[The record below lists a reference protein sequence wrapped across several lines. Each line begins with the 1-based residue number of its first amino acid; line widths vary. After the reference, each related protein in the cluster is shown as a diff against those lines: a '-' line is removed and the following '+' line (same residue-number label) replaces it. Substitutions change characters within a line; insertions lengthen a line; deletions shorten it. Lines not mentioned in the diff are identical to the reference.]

1 MRRKALALFVGAV
14 VAIVV
19 ISGIRACA
27 TGEPYPTLPGEN
39 SWFNPRVLV
48 WIVAQLHLLFAAFV
62 LAVPMF
68 AVIIEALGMASRDP
82 ETAARHDGVAREFA
96 SILATAFSATAI
108 LGTLFVFAL
117 LALYPTV
124 TSYMTG
130 VFGPS
135 LYLYGAV
142 FISESIALYLWYY
155 GWPRLVART
164 PRSGRRPAWIAA
176 TFALVVVV
184 FTWGDWLVCLGA
196 CVALAALSGLAAWRT
211 SDKAFHLF
219 LGLLLNGI
227 GVVIL
232 FVANAWTSFM
242 MSPGGLDEAGT
253 LVDRMAALDNPLW
266 MPLNIHRLVANLC
279 FGGSI
284 AGALAAMRFLG
295 ARTDAERARFD
306 QMGYVGNFVAI
317 LALLGLPFA
326 GYWYGLEIYRFNQ
339 QLGVTMMGG
348 IFSWLF
354 IVQAVVIGAIFL
366 SANYYLLLGLDR
378 MEGGA
383 RYKGWSGFLL
393 GLIAVCFAVW
403 ATPMNPVTSAAEQ
416 ASLGGMSHGVVSVLG
431 VMSAKNTAVNFM
443 ILGTF
448 GTFLLYRRGNKQPMV
463 PWAGWGV
470 AGQVAVLAATSAV
483 VLFIGVRGY
492 VDVLGFGA
500 YTTEQRIAAS
510 PYQVLAVLFGILAV
524 LAIDVPLLRGARVL
538 GPIRWGRSPRR
549 AQYALLFLAAS
560 FTWLMALM
568 GFVRSGLRQHW
579 HVYEVLQ
586 DTSPHAFTPPIGFAS
601 NVVTVITLLFFGLV
615 GLVAWLSGLA
625 RGDGDD
631 VRG

>member
-1 MRRKALALFVGAV
+1 MKRKALGLVIGAA
-14 VAIVV
+14 VAVAV
-19 ISGIRACA
+19 IAGIRACSSGA
-27 TGEPYPTLPGEN
+27 AYPSIPGET

-68 AVIIEALGMASRDP
+68 AVIIEAVGMATRDP
-82 ETAARHDGVAREFA
+82 VAAARHDGVAREFA
-96 SILATAFSATAI
+96 SILATAFSATAL

-117 LALYPTV
+117 LAFYPSV
-124 TSYMTG
+124 ASYMTG

-142 FISESIALYLWYY
+142 FIGESIVLYLWHY
-155 GWPRLVART
+155 GWPRLVARER
-164 PRSGRRPAWIAA
+164 RSGRLPAWIGAG
-176 TFALVVVV
+176 FALVVVV
-184 FTWGDWLVCLGA
+184 LTWGDWLVCLGA
-196 CVALAALSGLAAWRT
+196 CGLLAALAGLAAWRT
-211 SDKAFHLF
+211 SDKAFHLY
-219 LGLLLNGI
+219 LGLLLNGV

-242 MSPGGLDEAGT
+242 MSPAGVDEAGT
-253 LVDRMAALDNPLW
+253 LVDRMAAFDNPLW
-266 MPLNIHRLVANLC
+266 MPLNVHRLVANLC

-295 ARTDAERARFD
+295 APDDDARARSD
-306 QMGYVGNFVAI
+306 QMGYVGNLVAI
-317 LALLGLPFA
+317 GALLALPFA
-326 GYWYGLEIYRFNQ
+326 GYWYGLEIYRYNQ

-383 RYKGWSGFLL
+383 RYRGWSGFLL
-393 GLIAVCFAVW
+393 GVVAVCFAVW
-403 ATPMNPVTSAAEQ
+403 ATPMNPVMSAAER
-416 ASLGGMSHGVVSVLG
+416 AALGGVPHGVVSVLG

-443 ILGTF
+443 ILATF
-448 GTFLLYRRGNKQPMV
+448 GTFLLYRRGNRRPTV

-470 AGQVAVLAATSAV
+470 AGQVAVLAAVSAV

-492 VDVLGFGA
+492 VDVLGFAA

-510 PYQVLAVLFGILAV
+510 PYQVLAVLFGVLAV
-524 LAIDVPLLRGARVL
+524 LALDLPLFRGAEVL
-538 GPIRWGRSPRR
+538 GPIRWGTAPRR
-549 AQYALLFLAAS
+549 AQFALLFLAAS
-560 FTWLMALM
+560 FTWLMGLM

-586 DTSPHAFTPPIGFAS
+586 DTSPHAFTPSIGFAS

-615 GLVAWLSGLA
+615 ALVAKVAAMATEGES
-625 RGDGDD
+625 DGS
-631 VRG
+631 